1 MLRMVKGPDCKLG
14 GIAVGGSNPSLLT
27 TDYPA
32 LWGVRYILTRS
43 MTDTGLMAEWSN
55 ALYLK

>member
-1 MLRMVKGPDCKLG
+1 MVKGPDCKLG